1 KKWSMLLRIP
11 KVGARCWLA
20 IWSAIMV
27 LSLLSARAYGAPRTP
42 SIHGSR
48 SIPNLALMKLSA
60 YHKARGDDVTWYLPL
75 ESYDKVYA
83 SKVFTD
89 SHIERNN
96 GMVVGGSGCGD
107 LKKTLPPEIDEMKPD
122 YSIYPDCDYSIV
134 WFSRGCIRKCPF
146 CVVRQ
151 KEGGIRPVDPK
162 PLNPNSGYIVV
173 QDNNFFANPQWHMA
187 IADIIL
193 YGLPVTFQGVDVRG
207 IENNQISALAHMRHH
222 GQIKIAWDNPLEN
235 IMPDIKRLLAA
246 IKAWRIMCYVLIGYW
261 STTAQDLRDKET
273 ALWADLHAG
282 KQNLQIFDDRFI
294 KAQVQGTQRGLRTSR
309 RLDFQAVFLAE
320 EPYWQSAILNSQTEN
335 VISVPHAFSVTNAGN
350 AKTSPIVTVT
360 ANTTVTLAKLKHV
373 GQDETMQYDLTL
385 NTTDVLVIDVAA
397 GTVKVNGANKL
408 AGFSGTFWRLDP
420 GLNSLEYDG
429 TQPVDVKVEW
439 RDQWE

>member
-1 KKWSMLLRIP
+1 MAVYDPKFGTRSLAGIATAWNDIP
-11 KVGARCWLA
+11 AR
-20 IWSAIMV
+20 
-27 LSLLSARAYGAPRTP
+27 R
-42 SIHGSR
+42 
-48 SIPNLALMKLSA
+48 
-60 YHKARGDDVTWYLPL
+60 
-75 ESYDKVYA
+75 
-83 SKVFTD
+83 
-89 SHIERNN
+89 
-96 GMVVGGSGCGD
+96 VVGIQIPRRPG
-107 LKKTLPPEIDEMKPD
+107 I
-122 YSIYPDCDYSIV
+122 IV
-134 WFSRGCIRKCPF
+134 ETAVP
-146 CVVRQ
+146 
-151 KEGGIRPVDPK
+151 GGRMIT
-162 PLNPNSGYIVV
+162 
-173 QDNNFFANPQWHMA
+173 MA
-187 IADIIL
+187 
-193 YGLPVTFQGVDVRG
+193 G
-207 IENNQISALAHMRHH
+207 
-222 GQIKIAWDNPLEN
+222 
-235 IMPDIKRLLAA
+235 RL
-246 IKAWRIMCYVLIGYW
+246 MG
-261 STTAQDLRDKET
+261 TTAQDLRDKET
-273 ALWADLHAG
+273 LLWADLHAG

-385 NTTDVLVIDVAA
+385 NATDVLVIDVAA

-420 GLNSLEYDG
+420 GANSLEYDG